1 MVRKAKMKKDANA
14 PKRPLSG
21 YFQFT
26 AVARKQL
33 VAENPDLKM
42 TEVGSKLAQAW
53 KQLTDDEKAPY
64 SAKYKADKV
73 VYDRKLAAYKLT
85 PEYEEYQVAK
95 KAFNKKKKAGAAK
108 ANLKAMTPNMPK
120 RPQSGYFLYV
130 ADNRA
135 RAKASLEVSNPG
147 YKITEVTKKLGA
159 EWQAMD
165 VAAKKQYQ
173 DKAAVAKKVYQDAMD
188 DYKLTE
194 EYQAYLVAKNP
205 PKKAKKKKRRS
216 SMGTS
221 SQEDY

>member
-33 VAENPDLKM
+33 VADNPDLKM
-42 TEVGSKLAQAW
+42 TEVGSKLAEAW
-53 KQLTDDEKAPY
+53 KQLTDEEKAPY
-64 SAKYKADKV
+64 TAKYKADKE

-85 PEYEEYQVAK
+85 PEYAEYQEAK
-95 KAFNKKKKAGAAK
+95 KAFNKKKKAGAKK
-108 ANLKAMTPNMPK
+108 ADLKAMTPNMPK
-120 RPQSGYFLYV
+120 RPQSGFFLYV
-130 ADNRA
+130 SDNRA
-135 RAKASLEVSNPG
+135 RAKSELEVSNPG
-147 YKITEVTKKLGA
+147 FKITEVTKKLGA
-159 EWQAMD
+159 DWKAMD
-165 VAAKKQYQ
+165 EAAKKPYQ
-173 DKAAVAKKVYQDAMD
+173 DKAAAAKKVYQDAME

-205 PKKAKKKKRRS
+205 PKKKKKRRS
-216 SMGTS
+216 SVGTS